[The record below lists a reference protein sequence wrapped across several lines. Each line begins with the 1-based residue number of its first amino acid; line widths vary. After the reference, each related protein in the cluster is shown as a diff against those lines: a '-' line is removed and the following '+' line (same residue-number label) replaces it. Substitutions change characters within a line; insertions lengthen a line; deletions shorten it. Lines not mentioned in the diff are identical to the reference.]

1 VDARQWLELL
11 AAEPRPAGG
20 AAEGVARA
28 RCAAHLAGLGY
39 SVTETPF
46 EYSTAPGRFA
56 TPAFGIAWIVAIA
69 VAGHVGAHWS
79 PRWAAGVLVLFGG
92 GGFFLARWITR
103 QGVLSLP
110 FARARGINLVATR
123 GVAPRV
129 WLVAHLDSKS
139 QPIPI
144 LVRALGIV
152 GSSLVYWVAIV
163 VGVAGW
169 RQPWIWVTAAGI
181 LTGLPVVASWVGSRS
196 PGALDNASGVATV
209 MLAAER
215 VPSGM
220 PVGVVLTSAE
230 ELGLAGARAFFR
242 ALRPPSDG
250 VVLNCDGV
258 DDSGYLKVMYTGVS
272 RPERVVRVFGGAG
285 VPAPLPPGVL
295 VDAVACTEEGW
306 DAVTLSRGTAASWLR
321 VHSARDTADR
331 LRGVG
336 IDETA
341 TILAAAARALA

>member
-20 AAEGVARA
+20 AAEGAARV

-56 TPAFGIAWIVAIA
+56 TPAFGFAWILAIA
-69 VAGHVGAHWS
+69 AAGHIGAHWS
-79 PRWAAGVLVLFGG
+79 PRSAAGLLALFGG
-92 GGFFLARWITR
+92 GAFLLARWLTR
-103 QGVLSLP
+103 EGVLSLP
-110 FARARGINLVATR
+110 FARARGVNLVATR
-123 GVAPRV
+123 GIAPRV

-144 LVRALGIV
+144 LMRALGIV
-152 GSSLVYWVAIV
+152 GCVLVFWVAI
-163 VGVAGW
+163 GAGGAGW
-169 RQPWIWVTAAGI
+169 ETPWIWVTAAGI
-181 LTGLPVVASWVGSRS
+181 LTGLPVAFSWVGSGS

-215 VPSGM
+215 VSGGVS
-220 PVGVVLTSAE
+220 VGVVLTSAE
-230 ELGLAGARAFFR
+230 ELGLAGARSFFR
-242 ALRPPSDG
+242 ALRPPSEG

-258 DDSGYLKVMYTGVS
+258 DDSGYLRVMYTGVWY
-272 RPERVVRVFGGAG
+272 PERVARVFGGGAS
-285 VPAPLPPGVL
+285 VVRLPLGVL
-295 VDAVACTEEGW
+295 VDGVACAEEGW
-306 DAVTLSRGTAASWLR
+306 DAVTLSRGTSASWFR
-321 VHSARDTADR
+321 VHSTRDTADR
-331 LRGVG
+331 LSGVG

-341 TILAAAARALA
+341 TILAAAAQALA